1 MAGTWVP
8 VNWPAHFET
17 AIMILNNRQ
26 MPLLQ
31 CSLAELMF
39 GLIINTTPTPTDT
52 MTSTHTIEHME
63 HPKLMFDKHV
73 MARAPQVITFLPGQ
87 LVQVH
92 CSDVWYTMASIHKLI
107 PMWSFPWHV
116 VSQDRNLNILETAGR
131 PSGVGCRDGRDKGP
145 EDAKA
150 DGVDDEDTGLDIPDN
165 IDGGNIDEQT
175 EEEVMAVAGKRE
187 DNEDELRLKEMI
199 VGGYI

>member
-1 MAGTWVP
+1 
-8 VNWPAHFET
+8 
-17 AIMILNNRQ
+17 
-26 MPLLQ
+26 
-31 CSLAELMF
+31 
-39 GLIINTTPTPTDT
+39 

-116 VSQDRNLNILETAGR
+116 VSQDRNLNILETAGGCTINGTFSSRRLHRFWPRTGIQLAEDQAR
-131 PSGVGCRDGRDKGP
+131 PGGDAMALQATDEHKGDPVESGAETAGTRAQRMP
-145 EDAKA
+145 RRM
-150 DGVDDEDTGLDIPDN
+150 GLMTKTLDWTY
-165 IDGGNIDEQT
+165 QT
-175 EEEVMAVAGKRE
+175 T
-187 DNEDELRLKEMI
+187 
-199 VGGYI
+199 